1 MNPRKL
7 YRLAAGSSIALV
19 ALFILWVHAGLGGP
33 LAKAF
38 DDLAIAA
45 AAFAA
50 GFACLHSAD
59 RGQYG
64 FGRAW
69 TVALRRAWRL
79 LGAAALSWGMGQLIW
94 SWLDLSG
101 GSGASFPSL
110 ADAFFLAA
118 IPLIAAGVL
127 SWPTAPVRALAQ
139 VRTLLDGLLIASS
152 LLFASWAL
160 VLGPTYH
167 AGGGSLLPRT
177 IGLAYPIG
185 DLVLLT
191 IAFSVLARSRG
202 RAIIQPALITIT
214 IVSMAVA
221 DSAFAYLAGKSAYA
235 TGAWLDLG
243 WLVAWLVLAVA
254 ALRPAPAELL
264 RSDDEEIPIS
274 WSGFSLPYL
283 PPAIAFVTGIAM
295 QVTRGQL
302 EPFLVFNGASI
313 VLFVAARQV
322 VAHIE
327 NQRLHQRVRSTVD
340 RLFQREAELETTLR
354 REYAA
359 ADRLRAMSQM
369 KDTFLRAVSHDLRTP
384 LTAMHGVA
392 VTLER
397 TKLNLPRDQAL
408 DLIKMMIEKTRKMD
422 RLLADLLDLN
432 RMEEG
437 ILEPNRTLIDV
448 RVLAH
453 RVVEEVDQ
461 LRGWPIEIDAEPV
474 RAAVDAPK
482 VERIV
487 ENLLLN
493 TTRHTPPGTQV
504 WVRARA
510 NERDLELIVE
520 DAGPGVPAELAGS
533 IFEPFRQG
541 QASPADAAGKQGK
554 GVGIGLSLVARFAQL
569 HGGRAWVAER
579 PGGGASFHVFLPGC
593 VKRADGVAPPVLTEA
608 GRSEPAGTEAV
619 AESRTDGPAAL
630 DAGVRRASPEEAD
643 LARSPR
649 H

>member
-1 MNPRKL
+1 VSPRGL
-7 YRLAAGSSIALV
+7 YRLAVGASVALV
-19 ALFILWVHAGLGGP
+19 GLFAVWVHGGLGGS
-33 LAKAF
+33 LAQAF
-38 DDLAIAA
+38 DDLAIAV

-50 GFACLHSAD
+50 ALACLHSAN

-69 TVALRRAWRL
+69 TIALRRAWRL
-79 LGAAALSWGMGQLIW
+79 LGAAALSWGIGQLIW
-94 SWLDLSG
+94 SWLDLTG
-101 GSGASFPSL
+101 GSGTTFPSL

-118 IPLIAAGVL
+118 LPLMAAGVL

-167 AGGGSLLPRT
+167 AGGGSLLPRV

-185 DLVLLT
+185 DMVALT
-191 IAFSVLARSRG
+191 IAFSVLARTRG
-202 RAIIQPALITIT
+202 HAIIQPALITLALVAMGI
-214 IVSMAVA
+214 A
-221 DSAFAYLAGKSAYA
+221 DSAFAYLAGKGAYA

-243 WLVAWLVLAVA
+243 WLVGWLLLAVA
-254 ALRPAPAELL
+254 ALRPAPVELL
-264 RSDDEEIPIS
+264 RGADDEDTPIS
-274 WSGFSLPYL
+274 WSRFSLPYVL
-283 PPAIAFVTGIAM
+283 PAIAFVTGIAT
-295 QVTRGQL
+295 QVTRGQP
-302 EPFLVFNGASI
+302 EPFLVFNGGVI
-313 VLFVAARQV
+313 VLLVIARQV
-322 VAHIE
+322 IANIE

-340 RLFQREAELETTLR
+340 RLFQREAELETALR

-359 ADRLRAMSQM
+359 ADRLRQVSQM

-422 RLLADLLDLN
+422 RLLTDLLDLN
-432 RMEEG
+432 RIEEG

-448 RVLAH
+448 RVLVH
-453 RVVEEVDQ
+453 RVVDEVDQ

-474 RAAVDAPK
+474 RAAVDAAK

-510 NERDLELIVE
+510 SDRDLELIVE
-520 DAGPGVPAELAGS
+520 DAGPGVPAELAGT

-541 QASPADAAGKQGK
+541 QASPAAPDGKQSK

-579 PGGGASFHVFLPGC
+579 PGGGASFHVLLPGC
-593 VKRADGVAPPVLTEA
+593 VKRAEGAQPVPAEA
-608 GRSEPAGTEAV
+608 GRSEPAMSETGSPTRSNRPGALEA
-619 AESRTDGPAAL
+619 GPR
-630 DAGVRRASPEEAD
+630 DASPEAD
-643 LARSPR
+643 LARAPQ

>member
-1 MNPRKL
+1 VNPRKL

-94 SWLDLSG
+94 SWLDLTG

-167 AGGGSLLPRT
+167 AGGDSLLPRT

-202 RAIIQPALITIT
+202 RAIIQPALITMT

-221 DSAFAYLAGKSAYA
+221 DSAFAYLAGKGAYA

-397 TKLNLPRDQAL
+397 TKLNLPREQAL

-432 RMEEG
+432 RIEEG

-448 RVLAH
+448 RAVAY

-474 RAAVDAPK
+474 RAALDAPK

-504 WVRARA
+504 WVRAHA
-510 NERDLELIVE
+510 NDRDLELIVE
-520 DAGPGVPAELAGS
+520 DAGPGVPAELAGT

-541 QASPADAAGKQGK
+541 QGSPAGPPGKQGK

-569 HGGRAWVAER
+569 HGGRAWVTER
-579 PGGGASFHVFLPGC
+579 PGGGASFHVLLPGC
-593 VKRADGVAPPVLTEA
+593 VKRSDGAAQPMPAEA
-608 GRSEPAGTEAV
+608 GRTQTGGRAGPAG
-619 AESRTDGPAAL
+619 
-630 DAGVRRASPEEAD
+630 ASPTIGPGGREGIPVTGIE
-643 LARSPR
+643 RVPR
-649 H
+649 P